1 VGGSTIAATD
11 AARALT
17 GQPLTGQTIEMAAG
31 LAAEASRPRTDH
43 RGSADYKR
51 HMVHTFVT
59 RILARAG
66 GTGADS
72 TGADGNGVGGTAER
86 AA

>member
-1 VGGSTIAATD
+1 
-11 AARALT
+11 
-17 GQPLTGQTIEMAAG
+17 MAAG
-31 LAAEASRPRTDH
+31 LAADVSRPRTDH

-59 RILARAG
+59 RILERAG
-66 GTGADS
+66 GTGA
-72 TGADGNGVGGTAER
+72 GLGGTAER

>member
-1 VGGSTIAATD
+1 MATEAAS
-11 AARALT
+11 ALT
-17 GQPLTGQTIEMAAG
+17 GQPLTSQTIEMAAG
-31 LAAEASRPRTDH
+31 LAADASRPRTDH

-59 RILARAG
+59 RILQRAVAG
-66 GTGADS
+66 PEAGR
-72 TGADGNGVGGTAER
+72 TAER